1 LEQSLCQR
9 QLSLNQGLKL
19 FRQTF
24 LGE

>member
-1 LEQSLCQR
+1 SLCQR

>member
-1 LEQSLCQR
+1 LCQR

>member
-1 LEQSLCQR
+1 CQR

>member
-1 LEQSLCQR
+1 EQSLCQR

>member
-1 LEQSLCQR
+1 QSLCQR